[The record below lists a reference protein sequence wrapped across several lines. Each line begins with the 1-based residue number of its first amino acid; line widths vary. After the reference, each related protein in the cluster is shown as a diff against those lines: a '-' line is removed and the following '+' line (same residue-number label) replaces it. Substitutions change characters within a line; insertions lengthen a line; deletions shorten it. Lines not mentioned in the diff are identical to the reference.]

1 MEQEGG
7 AGLAGRPGAPLEVP
21 GGAGGDGGA
30 GGGGEGDGAGGAGG
44 VEQRALRVKD
54 LDTGKEYMLEKVYR
68 IKDLDTGK
76 EFIVDAEAQQD
87 RREQSLVQV
96 GTGEQISMRQF
107 ESQLGLSG
115 GSPEPHPGSPI
126 GEEIGRRE
134 ALEGG
139 GRGGGG
145 AGGREAGAGA
155 ADLEEPAG
163 PSGGGLRP
171 SFFRASLD
179 TVKGRLGSLAQWPG
193 GEGGDGGA
201 APGAGG
207 GGAGPERWEN
217 SSAHSEDWAPG
228 QPTGGHVKVHTHTK
242 LYKELTDLRL
252 VQEFSHHHQGAVWT
266 MSFSLCGQYLASAGQ
281 DGVVRVWTPV
291 EPSAR
296 GSSVQAGR
304 GGDGAPAR
312 VMEDLFEHEPYRELQ
327 GHKADVL
334 DLSWSKTQFLLSSS
348 MDKTVRLWHISMTEC
363 LRVFAHS
370 DFVTAVD
377 FHPRDD
383 KYFLSGSLDEK
394 LRLWN
399 IPDHAVADWVHVHE
413 MVTAACFSPDGSQAV
428 VGSFK
433 GKCRFYNTAGMAFE
447 YVTQVDVKSTRGANS
462 RGKKITGLQ
471 FMPGVDRLLLVT
483 SNDSRV
489 RMYDGYTLK
498 VKYKGHRNASS
509 QIRATFSPGGGFVI
523 CGSEDGHVH
532 MWSTINTFIPSVNP
546 AYTGFRREKNDTYES
561 FQSHEDIVTV
571 SLFAPDQVRRVHK
584 PKLGEDAPLPTKAAA
599 ALVRPDSLKLGL
611 STRLWQNRK
620 KDKEAEAQKV
630 GEAAVAAAAAVGQVI
645 VTAGYSGK
653 IRIFENAGL
662 PTWL

>member
-1 MEQEGG
+1 M
-7 AGLAGRPGAPLEVP
+7 
-21 GGAGGDGGA
+21 
-30 GGGGEGDGAGGAGG
+30 
-44 VEQRALRVKD
+44 
-54 LDTGKEYMLEKVYR
+54 YR

-76 EFIVDAEAQQD
+76 EFIVDAEAQED
-87 RREQSLVQV
+87 RREPSLVQLE
-96 GTGEQISMRQF
+96 TGEQISMGQF
-107 ESQLGLSG
+107 ESQLGLDG
-115 GSPEPHPGSPI
+115 GGDSPKTPGSPL

-134 ALEGG
+134 ALEAGARGREGG
-139 GRGGGG
+139 GRG
-145 AGGREAGAGA
+145 ES
-155 ADLEEPAG
+155 DEPAG
-163 PSGGGLRP
+163 RGGGHPAGGVPPGGAQWKRW
-171 SFFRASLD
+171 ATLD
-179 TVKGRLGSLAQWPG
+179 GVKGRLGSLG
-193 GEGGDGGA
+193 GRGS
-201 APGAGG
+201 AGE
-207 GGAGPERWEN
+207 GGAGPAPPGATGGVGGNAEHWET
-217 SSAHSEDWAPG
+217 SSVHSEDWAPG

-252 VQEFSHHHQGAVWT
+252 VQEFDHQHSGAVWT
-266 MSFSLCGQYLASAGQ
+266 MSFSLCGQYLASGGQ
-281 DGVVRVWTPV
+281 DGVVRIWTLV

-296 GSSVQAGR
+296 GAAVEVGGADAPSR
-304 GGDGAPAR
+304 GGAASAR
-312 VMEDLFEHEPYRELQ
+312 VMEDLFEHAPYRQLQ

-363 LRVFAHS
+363 LRVFTHS

-399 IPDHAVADWVHVHE
+399 VPDHAVADWVHVHE

-428 VGSFK
+428 VGSYK

-498 VKYKGHRNASS
+498 VKYKGHKNASS
-509 QIRATFSPGGGFVI
+509 QIRASFSPGGGFVI
-523 CGSEDGHVH
+523 CGSEDGHVY

-561 FQSHEDIVTV
+561 FQSHDDIVTV
-571 SLFAPDQVRRVHK
+571 SLFAPDQVRRVRK
-584 PKLGEDAPLPTKAAA
+584 PKVGEDTPLQPTKAAA
-599 ALVRPDSLKLGL
+599 ALVRPDSSKFGL
-611 STRLWQNRK
+611 STRLRQNRK
-620 KDKEAEAQKV
+620 KDKEAEAHKV